1 MVSRKQIN
9 KLRVNNS
16 WFTHFVPNFLSFHSR
31 IKKKKYG
38 RMNRI
43 LRVRVNC
50 VRYELLL
57 SFQAAIC
64 LFFIISISVVIVV
77 CKIEMNRIL
86 QN

>member
-1 MVSRKQIN
+1 
-9 KLRVNNS
+9 
-16 WFTHFVPNFLSFHSR
+16 
-31 IKKKKYG
+31 
-38 RMNRI
+38 MNRI

>member
-16 WFTHFVPNFLSFHSR
+16 WFTRFVPNFLSFHSR
-31 IKKKKYG
+31 IKKKKKYG

-57 SFQAAIC
+57 SFQATIF
-64 LFFIISISVVIVV
+64 LFISISVIIIVY
-77 CKIEMNRIL
+77 KIEMNRIL